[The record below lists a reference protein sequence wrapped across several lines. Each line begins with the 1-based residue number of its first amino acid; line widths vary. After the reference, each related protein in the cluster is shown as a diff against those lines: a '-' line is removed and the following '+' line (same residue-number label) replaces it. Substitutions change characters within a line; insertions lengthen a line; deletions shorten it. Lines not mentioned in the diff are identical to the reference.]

1 MKTVR
6 FKWAITA
13 LIVLMSATVW
23 AADEAP
29 VSPVKAYLIG
39 AGDILD
45 ISVWKN
51 LDLTRQVVVLP
62 DGKITFPLIG
72 ELQAAGKTVASLHKE
87 LEIKLNRYVPD
98 VSLSMMVAQVNSMLI
113 YVIGRANNPGRFVLN
128 TNANVLQA
136 LAMAGGLN
144 PFAKRG
150 KIKIFREEGAETK
163 TFSFD
168 FDEVAKGEALE
179 QNIRLHRGD
188 VIVVP

>member
-1 MKTVR
+1 MTKLVT
-6 FKWAITA
+6 
-13 LIVLMSATVW
+13 
-23 AADEAP
+23 
-29 VSPVKAYLIG
+29 
-39 AGDILD
+39 
-45 ISVWKN
+45 
-51 LDLTRQVVVLP
+51 VLP
-62 DGKITFPLIG
+62 DGKISFPLIG

-150 KIKIFREEGAETK
+150 KIKIFREEGTETK
-163 TFSFD
+163 SFAFD